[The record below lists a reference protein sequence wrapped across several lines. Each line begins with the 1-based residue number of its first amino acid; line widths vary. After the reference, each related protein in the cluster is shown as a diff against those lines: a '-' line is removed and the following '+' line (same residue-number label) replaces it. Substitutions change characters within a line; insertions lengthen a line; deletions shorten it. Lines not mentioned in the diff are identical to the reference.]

1 MLGRNFADSADEL
14 HPWSHFLKIYA
25 PPSFLKDLEVL
36 YKVHLKEKS
45 QVNHTFKKKKKTPK
59 TRPRAKATWKK
70 ESEGFRVRVE

>member
-1 MLGRNFADSADEL
+1 MLCRNFADSADEL
-14 HPWSHFLKIYA
+14 HPRLHFLKIYA

-45 QVNHTFKKKKKTPK
+45 RVNHTLKKKNKTQK
-59 TRPRAKATWKK
+59 TRPRAKAAWKK